1 MRRYVVG
8 IVVLGLVGLVGIS
21 QPAAAQL
28 GVRGGGSYAFAT
40 VKAGTAL
47 TSVDTGERWGLTAG
61 AVYAGG
67 LIPFLGWELGAFYS
81 QQGFSAAGQDVKLDY
96 LQVPVLLAI
105 KLPMLFKIY
114 GGPVLGFQVKCETP
128 AGTTIGGEAFDCDTG
143 TKNLDLGIRG
153 GVSLRFIPLLSLDL
167 SYTHGTS
174 DVGESAALDIRNRA
188 LTATVG
194 LNLPF

>member
-1 MRRYVVG
+1 MKRCVVG
-8 IVVLGLVGLVGIS
+8 IVAGALVGLAGVPA
-21 QPAAAQL
+21 PAAAQL

-40 VKAGTAL
+40 VKSGASL
-47 TSVDTGERWGLTAG
+47 TNVDTGKRWGLTAG
-61 AVYAGG
+61 VVYGG
-67 LIPFLGWELGAFYS
+67 GVIPFLGWELGAFYS

-96 LQVPVLLAI
+96 FQVPVLLAI

-128 AGTTIGGEAFDCDTG
+128 TATTIGGEPFDCDTG

-174 DVGESAALDIRNRA
+174 DVGESATLDIKNRA